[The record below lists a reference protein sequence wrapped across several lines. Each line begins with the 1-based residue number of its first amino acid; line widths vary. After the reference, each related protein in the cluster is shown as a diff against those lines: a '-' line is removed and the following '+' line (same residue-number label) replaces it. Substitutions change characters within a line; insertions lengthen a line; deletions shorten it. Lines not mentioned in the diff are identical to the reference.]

1 MFSSLNFNRHALF
14 IDFRI
19 LCEVISTIDRDAYS
33 QIYCYPNLKRFESI
47 FLYLFFEETDLY
59 LGSTVTE
66 LFELPTALEFSRNFV
81 SKNIPVVIREA
92 TTHWPACTKWNS
104 KYFR

>member
-1 MFSSLNFNRHALF
+1 MCGDHAYDTNLLVKCILSRIETISRVKKCCSDKIHF
-14 IDFRI
+14 FR
-19 LCEVISTIDRDAYS
+19 
-33 QIYCYPNLKRFESI
+33 QIE
-47 FLYLFFEETDLY
+47 LY

-92 TTHWPACTKWNS
+92 ITHWPACTKWNS